1 MGNQY
6 LDVIWVIPVALFVGW
21 TWLVYRLG
29 IEVGRVFQQREE
41 RAKRRHPSYRAQFTY
56 GYETE
61 YPSNVVKFN
70 RK

>member
-1 MGNQY
+1 MGNTH
-6 LDVIWVIPVALFVGW
+6 LDIIWVIPAILFVGW

-41 RAKRRHPSYRAQFTY
+41 RAKRRHPSYRAQY
-56 GYETE
+56 GTTEQFE

-70 RK
+70 TK